1 MLTDNVHSCHLF
13 GHRVDTG
20 FGHWWSLGWG
30 ISDEMKIS
38 KVKEEG
44 RRLPWKL
51 DGYFGGRRVRRFFRS
66 QAEAA
71 AELRRLTTERGET
84 GPMADRLSPRERIVL
99 AELRDEVSRA
109 GGTMEE
115 AVAFWLAHAAPPSR
129 PLKLWDLLED
139 AVEVK
144 EREGKSDRYLT
155 QLRSSVGQLCRW
167 KGMGERWAHE
177 VTGDAVR
184 EWAEGN
190 GWAGKTR
197 RNYLID
203 VRTIL
208 EHGKRVG
215 AVRRN
220 ATDGIPLPPVEAEG
234 EVPVLSVREVARLI
248 VRCLPNR
255 RGRFKGREYED
266 LLGYV
271 VLGCFAGLRPERELG
286 LLTWDRIDLEEGVV
300 IVDGRNAKS
309 RSRRVVDLA
318 PNAVALLKRCEG
330 REGKVCPKNLRKRWE
345 RLREE
350 CGMLERWEPD
360 VMRHSFASYH
370 YARDQDEARLKA
382 QMGHS
387 RDSETLWKH
396 YRRRVLR
403 RDAERFWGMG
413 APRAAP

>member
-1 MLTDNVHSCHLF
+1 
-13 GHRVDTG
+13 
-20 FGHWWSLGWG
+20 
-30 ISDEMKIS
+30 MKIS

-71 AELRRLTTERGET
+71 AELKRLTTERGET

-129 PLKLWDLLED
+129 PLRLWDLLEE
-139 AVEVK
+139 AIEAK
-144 EREGKSDRYLT
+144 EGEGKSDRYLT

-167 KGMGERWAHE
+167 KGLGERWAHE

-220 ATDGIPLPPVEAEG
+220 ATDGIPLPAGEAEG
-234 EVPVLSVREVARLI
+234 EVPVLSPMMVARLI
-248 VRCLPNR
+248 VRCLPGR
-255 RGRFKGREYED
+255 RGRFKGREYDD
-266 LLGYV
+266 LLPYV

-309 RSRRVVDLA
+309 RSRRVVDLSS
-318 PNAVALLKRCEG
+318 NAVALLKRCEG

-350 CGMLERWEPD
+350 CGLLETWEPD

-396 YRRRVLR
+396 YRRRVSK
-403 RDAERFWGMG
+403 RDAERFWRIG
-413 APRAAP
+413 AQAVAP